1 MSARHPGPGPR
12 VRPWPQGMTRRR
24 ERGSMSVFT
33 VLFSV
38 VVFMLAGLLVDGG
51 AAINARLRAADIAEQ
66 AARAG
71 ADKIDIDH
79 LRETGE
85 TRLLDQGEVCARAQ
99 ELITAQGGDGVGAAS
114 CEVGGDQAVVTVGV
128 NVAWQAFFLGAL
140 GFQGGEMRG
149 EASAGPEAR

>member
-1 MSARHPGPGPR
+1 
-12 VRPWPQGMTRRR
+12 
-24 ERGSMSVFT
+24 MSVFT

-99 ELITAQGGDGVGAAS
+99 ELITAQGGRR
-114 CEVGGDQAVVTVGV
+114 GGRR
-128 NVAWQAFFLGAL
+128 LL
-140 GFQGGEMRG
+140 
-149 EASAGPEAR
+149 